1 MHRVQIG
8 ECALNSQ
15 QVVSAEPTAYVDI
28 LCEQRHPVGHGREP
42 SDHDEL
48 DLMLDQ
54 ALQERLQVRQDG
66 SPWRFGE

>member
-1 MHRVQIG
+1 MQIG

-15 QVVSAEPTAYVDI
+15 QVVSAEPTAHVDV
-28 LCEQRHPVGHGREP
+28 LREQRDPVSHGREP

-54 ALQERLQVRQDG
+54 AFEERFQVRQDG
-66 SPWRFGE
+66 SPWRFGD

>member
-8 ECALNSQ
+8 ESALNSE
-15 QVVSAEPTAYVDI
+15 QVVCAEPTAYVDV
-28 LCEQRHPVGHGREP
+28 LREQRHPMGHGREP

-54 ALQERLQVRQDG
+54 AFEERFQVRQDG
-66 SPWRFGE
+66 SPWRFGD

>member
-8 ECALNSQ
+8 ESALNSE
-15 QVVSAEPTAYVDI
+15 QVVSAEPAAYVNV
-28 LCEQRHPVGHGREP
+28 LREQRHPMRHGREP

-54 ALQERLQVRQDG
+54 AFEER
-66 SPWRFGE
+66 F